1 MKKNIVIAVI
11 FAMVMGMTTV
21 NAAEIPTES
30 LPFYVNDESVIIAES
45 HISDILDEV
54 KNGLG
59 YADAVNKANS
69 RILNAVLNNET
80 NGYGYGVLADITR
93 NAVFQYRE
101 MYLRPEFYR
110 NAEEWLK
117 PLLTDIIAEYAN
129 GTTDKNT
136 AIKKAYEKIYQTAD
150 RSFDYDAQLELD
162 TCYRDIPSVCGS
174 YFTVARKLILN
185 AK

>member
-1 MKKNIVIAVI
+1 MKKNIVMAVI
-11 FAMVMGMTTV
+11 FAMVMGMSTA

-80 NGYGYGVLADITR
+80 NGYGTVYLPILQEMRYFSIVRCICARTFTKTQR
-93 NAVFQYRE
+93 N
-101 MYLRPEFYR
+101 
-110 NAEEWLK
+110 
-117 PLLTDIIAEYAN
+117 
-129 GTTDKNT
+129 G
-136 AIKKAYEKIYQTAD
+136 
-150 RSFDYDAQLELD
+150 
-162 TCYRDIPSVCGS
+162 
-174 YFTVARKLILN
+174 
-185 AK
+185 

>member
-30 LPFYVNDESVIIAES
+30 LPLYVNDESVIIAES
-45 HISDILDEV
+45 YIADILGEV

-80 NGYGYGVLADITR
+80 NGYGYAVLADITR

-101 MYLRPEFYR
+101 MYLRPEFYH

-117 PLLTDIIAEYAN
+117 PLLSDIIEEYAN

-150 RSFDYDAQLELD
+150 RSFNYDEQMELD
-162 TCYRDIPSVCGS
+162 ICYRDIPSVCGS